1 MNILSSNKKIRF
13 FLLLLVLTTNQGCEK
28 FVDIPAPP
36 VDISKEA
43 IFGNDQTAI
52 SVLNGFYA
60 THRSVEMAEYGG
72 LLSDEFVYWPGGDEH
87 KFFYYTNN
95 VSNGYTRNSGNSVPV
110 WEWYWRGIYDLN
122 MVLESV
128 NEGSPLS
135 PNVIKQLRG
144 EAYFNRAF
152 NYFYLAG
159 LYGEL
164 PLVVSSDYKVNMFL
178 PRSPMSAV
186 YDLMLSDLLEA
197 QQLLSP
203 SYVNGLLVPYTTGT
217 VHRVRPT
224 TWAASAFLARLYMF
238 RGEYDK
244 AEAEATRVI
253 NNTALYSLVS
263 LDNVF
268 LKNSQEA
275 IFQYQPTGAGEN
287 TMDGM
292 RFHLNDAPQGFN
304 FDKDTYLSDFIL
316 NAFEPGD
323 ERANKW
329 VGNYNDGTT
338 NYKFPLKYK
347 IGAITPFVTSVD
359 AITEFTMV
367 FRLAEQYLIRAEARA
382 RQDNRAGA
390 IADLDKIR
398 QRAGLPLI
406 ANTNPGISQTALID
420 AIIHERQVELFTEW
434 GHRWFDLKRT
444 GKVNSVMGVVT
455 PAKGGIWKPE
465 YQLLPLPYTDVLY
478 GRNLTQ
484 NPGY

>member
-1 MNILSSNKKIRF
+1 MNILNSNKKIRI
-13 FLLLLVLTTNQGCEK
+13 FLLLLVLAASQSCEK
-28 FVDIPAPP
+28 FVDIPPPP

-43 IFGNDQTAI
+43 IFSNDQTAI
-52 SVLNGFYA
+52 SVINSFYG
-60 THRSVEMAEYGG
+60 TYRSVEIAEYGG
-72 LLSDEFVYWPGGDEH
+72 LLGDELVHWPGGDEN

-95 VSNGYTRNSGNSVPV
+95 VSNGNTRNAGNSVPV

-122 MVLESV
+122 LVLESV
-128 NEGSPLS
+128 NEGSKLS
-135 PNVIKQLRG
+135 PGVIKQLRG

-159 LYGEL
+159 LYGDL

-178 PRSPMSAV
+178 PRSPVADV
-186 YDLMLSDLLEA
+186 YGLILSDLQQA

-203 SYVNGLLVPYTTGT
+203 AYVNGLMTPYTSGIA
-217 VHRVRPT
+217 HRVRPT
-224 TWAASAFLARLYMF
+224 SWAASAFLARLYMF
-238 RGEYDK
+238 RGEYAK
-244 AEAEATRVI
+244 AEAEATKVI
-253 NNTALYSLVS
+253 NNTALYSLVP

-268 LKNSQEA
+268 LKNSREA

-292 RFHLNDAPQGFN
+292 RFHLNAAPQGFN
-304 FDKDTYLSDFIL
+304 FDKDTYLSSYL
-316 NAFEPGD
+316 MNAFEPGD
-323 ERANKW
+323 ERASKW
-329 VGNYNDGTT
+329 VGNYNDGST

-347 IGAITPFVTSVD
+347 IGETTPFVTSVD
-359 AITEFTMV
+359 AITEYTMV

-382 RQDNRAGA
+382 RLNDLPGA

-398 QRAGLPLI
+398 NRAALPLI
-406 ANTNPGISQTALID
+406 ANTNPGISQPDLID
-420 AIIHERQVELFTEW
+420 AILHERQVELFTEW

-444 GKVNSVMGVVT
+444 GKVNSVMSVVT

-465 YQLLPLPYTDVLY
+465 YQLLPLPYNDLLF
-478 GRNLTQ
+478 GRNLNQ